1 MQPNSAHDNDANEL
15 VDFRRQVEQRF
26 PIPPVAFS
34 ADGRSVLLTGPL
46 TLGLRIG
53 GFAVVHADSGSNP
66 VVIHVREIRVEERPG
81 PEMHYDAESDD
92 NLGVPGTT
100 LTVRLRGVAGQAVVL
115 GRLVDRRFEPSSSTE
130 PFGEQFLRAATP
142 EEIGLVLDTLDRSAD
157 TIEVGTLRDVPAL
170 PARLRSKGFSR
181 HTFMCGQSGSGKTY
195 TTGVLFERLI
205 AGSTLPMLI
214 LDPNS
219 DHVHLGEL
227 ADPDDPTP
235 QAQRYRAVADQV
247 VTVRARGH
255 EATHTLSVDFS
266 DLDPDVQAK
275 LLRLH
280 PIADLDDFA
289 ELARITASLPT
300 PYSIE
305 DVARAASHDEK
316 AAALANRIVNLRI
329 DRWGLWRRDG
339 EETIA
344 TIDAASR
351 RCVVIDTGSLTTP
364 EERTALALAVLGR
377 RWRGR
382 RNRRPT
388 LLAIDEAHNVL
399 PASTNDPLLQAAT
412 EIGTLIAGEG
422 RKFGLHLFL
431 ASQRPSKVHPNVL
444 SQCDN
449 LILMRMNGIDD
460 IDDLQAAFSHVP
472 PMLISESL
480 GFGLGQALVA
490 GPLAPLP
497 LLAQI
502 GTRLTPEGGGDLP
515 TTWTA
520 APT

>member
-1 MQPNSAHDNDANEL
+1 MHSNAGDDHDANEL

-26 PIPPVAFS
+26 PIPSVAFS
-34 ADGRSVLLTGPL
+34 ADGRTVLLNGPL

-53 GFAVVHADSGSNP
+53 GFAVIHGDIDSNP
-66 VVIHVREIRVEERPG
+66 VVVHVREIRVEERPG
-81 PEMHYDAESDD
+81 PEMRFEAESAD
-92 NLGVPGTT
+92 NLGLPGTT

-115 GRLVDRRFEPSSSTE
+115 GRFVGERFEPSSNTE
-130 PFGEQFLRAATP
+130 PFGERPLRAATP
-142 EEIGLVLDTLDRSAD
+142 DEIGVVLETLDSTAD
-157 TIEVGTLRDVPAL
+157 TIEVGTLRDVPTL
-170 PARLRSKGFSR
+170 PARLRAKGFSR

-219 DHVHLGEL
+219 DHVHLGTL
-227 ADPDDPTP
+227 ADPDDPSP
-235 QAQRYRAVADQV
+235 RAQRFRAVADQV
-247 VTVRARGH
+247 VTLRARGH
-255 EATHTLSVDFS
+255 EATHTLSADFS

-289 ELARITASLPT
+289 ALAHITASLPT

-305 DVARAASHDEK
+305 DVARAASQNEK
-316 AAALANRIVNLRI
+316 TASLANRIVNLRL
-329 DRWGLWRRDG
+329 DRWGLWRREG
-339 EETIA
+339 EDSVTSM
-344 TIDAASR
+344 DAAHQ
-351 RCVVIDTGSLTTP
+351 RCVIIDTGSLTTP

-377 RWRGR
+377 RWNGR
-382 RNRRPT
+382 HNRRPT

-412 EIGTLIAGEG
+412 EFGTLIAGEG

-472 PMLISESL
+472 PMLIGESL
-480 GFGLGQALVA
+480 GFGLGQALIA

-502 GTRLTPEGGGDLP
+502 GARLTPEGGGDLP

-520 APT
+520 PPV

>member
-1 MQPNSAHDNDANEL
+1 MQPNGGDDNDAHEL

-34 ADGRSVLLTGPL
+34 ADGHTVLLNGPL

-53 GFAVVHADSGSNP
+53 GFAVVHDDHDSNP
-66 VVIHVREIRVEERPG
+66 LVVHVREIRVEDRPG
-81 PEMHYDAESDD
+81 PEMHSDPERDAD
-92 NLGVPGTT
+92 LGVPGTT
-100 LTVRLRGVAGQAVVL
+100 LTVRLRGVAGHTVVL
-115 GRLVDRRFEPSSSTE
+115 GWLVGRQFEPASSVE
-130 PFGEQFLRAATP
+130 PFGERLLRAATAD
-142 EEIGLVLDTLDRSAD
+142 EIGIVLEALDRTAD
-157 TIEVGTLRDVPAL
+157 TIEVGTLRDVPTLA
-170 PARLRSKGFSR
+170 ARLRSKGFSR

-219 DHVHLGEL
+219 DHVHLGTL
-227 ADPDDPTP
+227 RDPDDPSP
-235 QAQRYRAVADQV
+235 IAQRYRAVADQV
-247 VTVRARGH
+247 VTLRARGH
-255 EATHTLSVDFS
+255 EATHTLSADFS
-266 DLDPDVQAK
+266 DLDPDVQAT

-289 ELARITASLPT
+289 ALARITAALPA

-305 DVARAASHDEK
+305 DVAVAASQD
-316 AAALANRIVNLRI
+316 AATATLANRIVNLRL
-329 DRWGLWRRDG
+329 DRWGLWRREG
-339 EETIA
+339 EDTIA
-344 TIDAASR
+344 SIDAASR
-351 RCVVIDTGSLTTP
+351 RCVIIDTGSLTTP

-377 RWRGR
+377 RWKGR
-382 RNRRPT
+382 HHRRPT

-412 EIGTLIAGEG
+412 EFGTLIAGEG

-460 IDDLQAAFSHVP
+460 VTDLQAAFSHVP

-480 GFGLGQALVA
+480 GFGLGQALIA

-520 APT
+520 SPV

>member
-1 MQPNSAHDNDANEL
+1 MQQNAGHDHDANEL
-15 VDFRRQVEQRF
+15 VAFRRQVEQRF

-34 ADGRSVLLTGPL
+34 ADGRSVLLNGPL
-46 TLGLRIG
+46 TLGLRVG
-53 GFAVVHADSGSNP
+53 GFAVVNGDDGSDP
-66 VVIHVREIRVEERPG
+66 VVVHVREIRVEERQG
-81 PEMHYDAESDD
+81 PEMHFDGESDA

-100 LTVRLRGVAGQAVVL
+100 LTVRLRGVAGNAVVL
-115 GRLVDRRFEPSSSTE
+115 GRLVDQHFEPSSRTA
-130 PFGEQFLRAATP
+130 PFGERLLRPATP
-142 EEIGLVLDTLDRSAD
+142 DETGIVLETLAGSAD
-157 TIEVGTLRDVPAL
+157 TIEVGTLRDVPTL

-205 AGSTLPMLI
+205 AGSTLPMVI

-219 DHVHLGEL
+219 DHVHLGRL
-227 ADPDDPTP
+227 TDPDDPSP
-235 QAQRYRAVADQV
+235 EAQRYRAVADQV
-247 VTVRARGH
+247 VTLRARGQ
-255 EATHTLSVDFS
+255 EATHTLCADFS

-289 ELARITASLPT
+289 ALARITASLPT

-305 DVARAASHDEK
+305 DVARAASQDPQTVS
-316 AAALANRIVNLRI
+316 LANRIVNLRL

-339 EETIA
+339 EHTVA
-344 TIDAASR
+344 SIDAGNQ
-351 RCVVIDTGSLTTP
+351 RCVIIDTGSLTTP
-364 EERTALALAVLGR
+364 GERTALALAVLGR
-377 RWRGR
+377 RWQGR

-399 PASTNDPLLQAAT
+399 PASTNDPLLESAT
-412 EIGTLIAGEG
+412 EFGALIAGEG

-449 LILMRMNGIDD
+449 LILMRMNGVDD
-460 IDDLQAAFSHVP
+460 IADLQAAFSHVP

-502 GTRLTPEGGGDLP
+502 STRLTPEGGGDLP

-520 APT
+520 PPV